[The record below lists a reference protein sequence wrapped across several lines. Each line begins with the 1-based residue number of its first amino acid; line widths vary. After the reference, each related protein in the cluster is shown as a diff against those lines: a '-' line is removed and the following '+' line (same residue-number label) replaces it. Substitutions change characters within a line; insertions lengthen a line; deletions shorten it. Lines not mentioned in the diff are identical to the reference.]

1 MSRTY
6 HTYKCGTYAQD
17 YIVQDRETIS
27 GRIFENR
34 NHTVT
39 GTGVMTNYNIF
50 RTASTYSDS
59 YDIREGITELGDGCL
74 SKYTINHISL
84 PNSLIKIGSSCFEQ
98 SSILSIVLPDSL
110 VEMGHNNFP
119 STLSSITLPA
129 NLKIFPTDNIYNCKN
144 MTAIDVDKDNNFFK
158 SIDGILYNH
167 DVTEILICP
176 RGKAGKVIVPPTVKH
191 IADYCFS
198 ECNNITSIELPRSIA
213 SIGSYAFSKLTLDRL
228 YIPNNVVAIGEGC
241 FLKTTIRK
249 KFRFPQITILPDK
262 CFKEAKFPHADF
274 LMNIEVI
281 GNHCFESI
289 KKESLPSE
297 LRLPKVKNI
306 GEHAFDSVK
315 FINSIELSSCIQHI
329 GEGAFSST
337 AKDLNIILLSMTP
350 LKANLK
356 AFSGLSNNAALYVPA
371 GSRIVFERSMPWS
384 TFSHINEF
392 ELEKDIN
399 DENVEISDEHLYF
412 RLQNIVSSFDN
423 ADRYFLK
430 ETLEDVALYYQNVDN
445 DDDYNEAIQ
454 LIQYNRMFNPPL
466 IPNLDKKFF
475 AADWLNK
482 YKLKFAN
489 HCLMNNSYSLLAI
502 PTQDENHQVEEL
514 KTETIQQLPDLE
526 LIGDITSLTQE
537 TDGEVEVHF
546 SDILRHLQNEL
557 SLATKSIKI
566 AVSWFTNFS
575 LFKQIKEIANDGAY
589 IQIIINNDL
598 INNGGYCLNLNELI
612 EAGVHISLVE
622 YPHLIHHKFCIIDDK
637 TVING
642 SYNWTRFS
650 ENNYENIMIFRNNNE
665 LCEDFNEEFERILNL
680 AEHKDIKAMPD
691 SVPQRPEYD
700 RSAFKQYI
708 TEELDAE
715 ARQTSDLRDKIT
727 ALQKAAKLNA
737 EYLEKINPEVKK
749 KYKEEFK
756 VIEQSESMAK
766 TFVKMV
772 RESQPASKDSSSKPQ
787 DVKKTPKS
795 QQTKETAKS
804 TTVKVTTPAV
814 SIMPSQEVKIIQQIK
829 ASNLFMALD
838 ASGSMK
844 QTYEDGHV
852 TNIAKK
858 CVSAALTLS
867 ESQKLSLWEFGSDAN
882 LIGEIGI
889 ENISTINN
897 VHCKNQ
903 GTQLEKFVSKADTAI
918 KDNSLVIVFTDDD
931 GESIKDAVPGMK
943 KRTDVFW
950 QVIVYGDHAQID
962 DAIKDN
968 PNISLVSMTDYAS
981 KTDEEITKA
990 LLKDYINWKQ

>member
-1 MSRTY
+1 MS
-6 HTYKCGTYAQD
+6 QD
-17 YIVQDRETIS
+17 YNYHCGPNAIDEIVQYTERVS
-27 GRIFENR
+27 GRIIRSR
-34 NHTVT
+34 NHTVK
-39 GTGVMTNYNIF
+39 GSGIMTKYNIL
-50 RTASTYSDS
+50 SKSIKDSDS
-59 YDIREGITELGDGCL
+59 YNIGEGITELGDGCL
-74 SKYTINHISL
+74 SCSTIDSIQL
-84 PNSLIKIGSSCFEQ
+84 PNTLIRIGSKCFRH
-98 SSILSIVLPDSL
+98 STITSITLPDSL
-110 VEMGHNNFP
+110 EEMGHKNFP
-119 STLSSITLPA
+119 ATLRSITLPA
-129 NLKIFPTDNIYNCKN
+129 NLRLFASDNLMECKEL
-144 MTAIDVDKDNNFFK
+144 TSISVHEDNKYFK
-158 SIDGILYNH
+158 SIDGILYNY

-176 RGKAGKVIVPPTVKH
+176 RGKAGKVIIQPTVKH
-191 IADYCFS
+191 IADYCFD
-198 ECNNITSIELPRSIA
+198 ECDKILSIELPRSIET
-213 SIGSYAFSKLTLDRL
+213 IGSYAFSRLMLDRL
-228 YIPNNVVAIGEGC
+228 VIPNNVIAIGEGC
-241 FLKTTIRK
+241 FSKTTIRK
-249 KFRFPQITILPDK
+249 KFRFPQRITFLPDR
-262 CFKEAKFPHADF
+262 CFKEAKIPNADF

-281 GNHCFESI
+281 GNYCFECI

-297 LRLPKVKNI
+297 LRLPKVKKI

-315 FINSIELSSCIQHI
+315 FIKSIEISSCIQHI

-337 AKDLNIILLSMTP
+337 TNNLNIILLSMTP
-350 LKANLK
+350 LKADLK

-371 GSRIVFERSMPWS
+371 GSRIVFEHSMPWR
-384 TFSHINEF
+384 TISHINEF

-399 DENVEISDEHLYF
+399 DENVEISDEYLYF
-412 RLQNIVSSFDN
+412 RLKSIASSFSN
-423 ADRYFLK
+423 VDRYFLK
-430 ETLEDVALYYQNVDN
+430 EALGDIALYYQNVDN

-475 AADWLNK
+475 AANWLNK
-482 YKLKFAN
+482 YKLKFTN
-489 HCLMNNSYSLLAI
+489 HCLMNNNYSLLAI
-502 PTQDENHQVEEL
+502 PTQDENHQVDEL
-514 KTETIQQLPDLE
+514 KTEEIQQLPELK

-537 TDGEVEVHF
+537 AKEEVEVHF

-566 AVSWFTNFS
+566 AVSWLTNFA
-575 LFKQIKEIANDGAY
+575 LFKQIKEIAKERAD

-612 EAGVHISLVE
+612 EAGAHISLVE
-622 YPHLIHHKFCIIDDK
+622 YPHLLHHKFCIIDDK

-650 ENNYENIMIFRNNNE
+650 ENNYENIMIFRNNDE

-691 SVPQRPEYD
+691 FVPQRPEYD

-715 ARQTSDLRDKIT
+715 ARQTSDHRDKIT
-727 ALQKAAKLNA
+727 ALQKASKLNP
-737 EYLEKINPEVKK
+737 EYLEKINPEAKRE
-749 KYKEEFK
+749 YEEEFK
-756 VIEQSESMAK
+756 VIEQSETMAK
-766 TFVKMV
+766 TVVEMVK
-772 RESQPASKDSSSKPQ
+772 ENQSASEKNAEKKET
-787 DVKKTPKS
+787 KKTAKS
-795 QQTKETAKS
+795 QQTKATTKS
-804 TTVKVTTPAV
+804 V
-814 SIMPSQEVKIIQQIK
+814 SSKSSSPVASITHNQEVKIIEQLK
-829 ASNLFMALD
+829 ASNLFMVLD
-838 ASGSMK
+838 VSGSMK

-852 TNIAKK
+852 TNIANK

-867 ESQKLSLWEFGSDAN
+867 ETQKLSLWEFGSDAN

-889 ENISTINN
+889 DNISTINN

-903 GTQLEKFVSKADTAI
+903 GTYLEKFVSKADKSI
-918 KDNSLVIVFTDDD
+918 KYNSLVIVFTDDD

-950 QVIVYGDHAQID
+950 QVIVYGYHAQID